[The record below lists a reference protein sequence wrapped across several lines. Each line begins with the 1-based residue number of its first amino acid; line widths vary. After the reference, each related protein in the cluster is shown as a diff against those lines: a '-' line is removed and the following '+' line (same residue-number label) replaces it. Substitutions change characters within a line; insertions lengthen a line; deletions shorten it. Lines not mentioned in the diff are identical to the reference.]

1 MIGSNISDTA
11 QNQPLRICL
20 LGYRSNP
27 HCGGQGVYIKNLSRA
42 LMGLGHMVD
51 VISGQPY
58 PILDDGVGLVKLP
71 SLDLYNPDDLFRIPK
86 LNELCDPINLIEWI
100 GVATMGFSEI
110 QTFGMR
116 ARRYLQKHG
125 HQYDI
130 VHDNQSLSYGVWRIK
145 RKMPTVATIHHPI
158 TVDLEIAVKSETE
171 LWKKLKHLRW
181 HSFLGMQKQVARTL
195 PHMITVSE
203 CARKDISRE
212 FGIPA
217 HRFSIIPNGIDTDL
231 FYPVPEI
238 PRQKNRIIVTNSAD
252 TPLKGLHYL
261 LSSVA
266 KIAKSQS
273 VRLVVVGT
281 PKKNGKIVR
290 HIQAL
295 GIGRFVTFTGRISDA
310 EFVRQYAKASV
321 AVVPS
326 IYEGFGL
333 PAGEAMACGVPVIS
347 TTGGA
352 LPEVVG
358 DAGILVPPA
367 DTPAL
372 TRAILDVFNNPG
384 LAEKLSAAGYNRVQ
398 NHLTWMA
405 VAQKTVDV
413 YRQAIDD
420 HRKI

>member
-1 MIGSNISDTA
+1 MLLRTNRDR
-11 QNQPLRICL
+11 PLRICL
-20 LGYRSNP
+20 LSYRSNP

-42 LMGLGHMVD
+42 LVALGHTVD

-58 PILDDGVGLVKLP
+58 PVLDTGVRLIRLP

-86 LNELCDPINLIEWI
+86 LQELCDPINLIEWL

-116 ARRYLQKHG
+116 ARRYLIKHS
-125 HQYDI
+125 HLYDI
-130 VHDNQSLSYGVWRIK
+130 VHDNQSLSYGLWRIK
-145 RKMPTVATIHHPI
+145 RKLSTVATIHHPI
-158 TVDLEIAVKSETE
+158 TVDLNIAVKSETL
-171 LWKKLKHLRW
+171 LWKKLQHLRW
-181 HSFLGMQKQVARTL
+181 HSFLSMQKRVARTL
-195 PHMITVSE
+195 PHIITVSE
-203 CARKDISRE
+203 CARKDISQE
-212 FGIPA
+212 FDIPES
-217 HRFSIIPNGIDTDL
+217 RFSIIPNGINTEL

-238 PRQKNRIIVTNSAD
+238 ARQKNRIIVTNSAD

-266 KIAKSQS
+266 EIAKLQPI
-273 VRLVVVGT
+273 RLVVVGT

-290 HIQAL
+290 HIQRL

-310 EFVRQYAKASV
+310 EFVRQYAKATV
-321 AVVPS
+321 AVIPS

-367 DTPAL
+367 NTQAL
-372 TRAILDVFNNPG
+372 TKAIFDVLNNPD
-384 LAEKLSAAGYNRVQ
+384 LAETLSLAGYDRVQ
-398 NHLTWMA
+398 NHLTWTA
-405 VAQKTVDV
+405 AAQKTVDV
-413 YRQAIDD
+413 YRQAIHD

>member
-1 MIGSNISDTA
+1 MISGTS
-11 QNQPLRICL
+11 QNQALRICL
-20 LGYRSNP
+20 LSYRSNP
-27 HCGGQGVYIKNLSRA
+27 HCGGQGVYIQNLSRA
-42 LMGLGHMVD
+42 LAGLGHTVD
-51 VISGQPY
+51 VISGPPY
-58 PILDDGVGLVKLP
+58 PVLDAGVRLIKLP

-86 LNELCDPINLIEWI
+86 LTELCDPINLIEWL

-116 ARRYLQKHG
+116 ARRYLTKH
-125 HQYDI
+125 HHPYDI
-130 VHDNQSLSYGVWRIK
+130 VHDNQSLSYGLWRIK

-158 TVDLEIAVKSETE
+158 TVDLKIAVKSETL

-181 HSFLGMQKQVARTL
+181 YSFLHMQKQVARTL
-195 PHMITVSE
+195 SHIITVSE
-203 CARKDISRE
+203 CARKDISQE
-212 FGIPA
+212 FHIPA
-217 HRFSIIPNGIDTDL
+217 HRFSIIPNGINTGL
-231 FYPVPEI
+231 FYPVPEV

-266 KIAKSQS
+266 EITKRQP
-273 VRLVVVGT
+273 VRLIVVGT

-290 HIQAL
+290 HIQEL

-310 EFVRQYAKASV
+310 EFVRQYAKATV
-321 AVVPS
+321 AVIPS

-352 LPEVVG
+352 LPEVIG

-367 DTPAL
+367 NTPAL
-372 TRAILDVFNNPG
+372 TKAITDVFNNPG
-384 LAEKLSAAGYNRVQ
+384 LAEKLSIAGYNRVQ
-398 NHLTWMA
+398 NHLTWVA
-405 VAQKTVDV
+405 AAQKTVDV